1 MSESGL
7 TADVVIVGGGL
18 NGLAAAVCL
27 AGPASRLP
35 LSCILV
41 DAGDPFGQAS
51 AEFDGRASAIALSS
65 RRMLEAMG
73 IWTALSPHAQPVER
87 IVVTDSRGGS
97 TARPALLQF
106 AETDTI
112 GPSAHIVENRYL
124 YDALARATQKLA
136 TVTVLARARVDSL
149 DADGNGVCIGLVDGR
164 RLDAELVV
172 AADGRNSHLRR
183 LAGIETIGWS
193 YGQSAIVTGVS
204 HEYAH
209 EARAFEHFRPSGP
222 FAVLP
227 LPGNRASLVWTESS
241 EDAERIV
248 ALDDEAFAA
257 ELATRFGTEL
267 GAMHPEGPRHVYPLG
282 LSVAKT
288 FRAKRLALIGDAAHV
303 VHPIAGLRFDLGLRD
318 IAALAECLG
327 DAAQLGGDLGG
338 DVTLERYE
346 NWRRVDTAM
355 VAAAADGLN
364 RLFSNDNSAIRIL
377 RDSGLRIVDA
387 VNPLKTAFMR
397 EAAGMTGSL
406 PRLLSGR
413 PA

>member
-1 MSESGL
+1 MS
-7 TADVVIVGGGL
+7 VV
-18 NGLAAAVCL
+18 
-27 AGPASRLP
+27 ASMVLP
-35 LSCILV
+35 PPYVWRGRRHGCRLSCILV

-136 TVTVLARARVDSL
+136 TVTVLAEARVDSL
-149 DADGNGVCIGLVDGR
+149 DADGDGACIRLVDGR

-227 LPGNRASLVWTESS
+227 LPGNRASLVWTKSS

-267 GAMHPEGPRHVYPLG
+267 GSVHPEGPRHVYPLG

-303 VHPIAGLRFDLGLRD
+303 VHPIAGLGFNLGLRD
-318 IAALAECLG
+318 IAALAQCLG
-327 DAAQLGGDLGG
+327 DTAQLGGDLGG

-355 VAAAADGLN
+355 VAAATDGLN

>member
-35 LSCILV
+35 LHCILV

-303 VHPIAGLRFDLGLRD
+303 VHPIAGLGFNLGLRD

-355 VAAAADGLN
+355 VAAATDGLN

>member
-1 MSESGL
+1 MSESGH
-7 TADVVIVGGGL
+7 TSDVVIVGGGL

-35 LSCILV
+35 LRCILV
-41 DAGDPFGQAS
+41 DADDPFARGTA
-51 AEFDGRASAIALSS
+51 AFDGRASAIALSS
-65 RRMLEAMG
+65 RRMLDAMG
-73 IWTALSPHAQPVER
+73 LWAALSPHAQPVER
-87 IVVTDSRGGS
+87 IVVTDSRNGS
-97 TARPALLQF
+97 AARPALLQF
-106 AETDTI
+106 AEANSI
-112 GPSAHIVENRYL
+112 GPSAHIVENRFL
-124 YDALARATQKLA
+124 YEGLARATQELA
-136 TVTVLARARVDSL
+136 TVTVLAQARVDSL
-149 DADGNGVCIGLVDGR
+149 DADGNGACIRLVDGR
-164 RLDAELVV
+164 RLNAELVV
-172 AADGRNSHLRR
+172 AADGRTSHLRQ
-183 LAGIETIGWS
+183 LAGIETVGWS

-204 HEYAH
+204 HEQAH
-209 EARAFEHFRPSGP
+209 EARAYEHFRSAGP

-227 LPGNRASLVWTESS
+227 LPGDRASLVWTESS
-241 EDAERIV
+241 QEAERIA

-257 ELATRFGTEL
+257 ELAARFGAEL
-267 GAMHPEGPRHVYPLG
+267 GAVHPEGPRHVYPLG
-282 LSVAKT
+282 LSVAKA

-303 VHPIAGLRFDLGLRD
+303 VHPIAGLGFNLGLRD

-346 NWRRVDTAM
+346 NWRRVDTVM
-355 VAAAADGLN
+355 VAAATDGLN

-387 VNPLKTAFMR
+387 VNPLKMAFMR
-397 EAAGMTGSL
+397 EAAGMTGTL

>member
-35 LSCILV
+35 LHCILV
-41 DAGDPFGQAS
+41 DAGDPFGQAT

-65 RRMLEAMG
+65 QRMLEAMG

-87 IVVTDSRGGS
+87 IVVTDSRNGS

-106 AETDTI
+106 TEADTI

-124 YDALARATQKLA
+124 YEALARATQKLA
-136 TVTVLARARVDSL
+136 TVTVLAEARVDNL
-149 DADGNGVCIGLVDGR
+149 DADGDGACIRLVDGR

-209 EARAFEHFRPSGP
+209 EARAFEHFRPSGA

-227 LPGNRASLVWTESS
+227 LPGNHASLVWTE
-241 EDAERIV
+241 I
-248 ALDDEAFAA
+248 F
-257 ELATRFGTEL
+257 
-267 GAMHPEGPRHVYPLG
+267 
-282 LSVAKT
+282 
-288 FRAKRLALIGDAAHV
+288 
-303 VHPIAGLRFDLGLRD
+303 
-318 IAALAECLG
+318 
-327 DAAQLGGDLGG
+327 
-338 DVTLERYE
+338 
-346 NWRRVDTAM
+346 
-355 VAAAADGLN
+355 
-364 RLFSNDNSAIRIL
+364 
-377 RDSGLRIVDA
+377 
-387 VNPLKTAFMR
+387 
-397 EAAGMTGSL
+397 
-406 PRLLSGR
+406 
-413 PA
+413 